1 MLPYR
6 HEEDEKSDKIFEA
19 RLLTPDDYKS
29 FAPIYNDFKDRAKDE
44 YMFELE
50 PLMFEDFVE
59 SVEKNLIDCLVLY
72 ENSIP
77 VAFLVYTT
85 AISEAIELNI
95 IHCFKMENMAE
106 RSIYLLKKFLE
117 LTKAQREEK
126 IVCYPMLGSQKNII
140 GEIAHYGFKFVGIA
154 VLRFMM
160 NGTNS
165 RGILDMTELSQLD
178 ENYRMVE
185 WDDKY
190 FDDAVE
196 VVQEGF
202 ENSADALF
210 DPRFKTIEGTQDIIT
225 KIVKD
230 LYAEFLP
237 EATTIMLYNDQP
249 VGFCFMNLTGG
260 RIANI
265 PIVSIKKD
273 FQGKGL
279 SKHMLKKSVEKL
291 LYWADNGIKPI
302 TEVNTTTETNNFQ
315 ALKMY
320 RHLGFKEDYNYP
332 QSYLPIKRNIL

>member
-1 MLPYR
+1 MLPYK
-6 HEEDEKSDKIFEA
+6 HEQKEENKFEA
-19 RLLTPDDYKS
+19 RLLMSSDYKS
-29 FAPIYNDFKDRAKDE
+29 FAPVYDDFRTRAVEE
-44 YMFELE
+44 YKFELE
-50 PLMFEDFVE
+50 PLGFEDFTEAV
-59 SVEKNLIDCLVLY
+59 SKNLIKCLVLF

-95 IHCFKMENMAE
+95 IHCFRMENVYE
-106 RSIYLLKKFLE
+106 RAMYLVKKFLE
-117 LTKAQREEK
+117 LTKNERQEK
-126 IVCYPMLGSQKNII
+126 IVCYPMLGSQKNLIS
-140 GEIAHYGFKFVGIA
+140 EIARFGFKFVGLA

-160 NGTNS
+160 SGTNS
-165 RGILDMTELSQLD
+165 REILKMAEINNLPEGYSLEQ
-178 ENYRMVE
+178 
-185 WDDKY
+185 WDKKY

-210 DPRFKTIEGTQDIIT
+210 DPRFKTIKGTKDIMD
-225 KIVKD
+225 KIVND

-237 EATTIMLYNDQP
+237 EATTVMLYNGNP

-260 RIANI
+260 TIANI

-273 FQGKGL
+273 HQGKGL

-291 LYWADNGIKPI
+291 INWADSGEKRIL
-302 TEVNTTTETNNFQ
+302 EVNTTTETNNFQ

-332 QSYLPIKRNIL
+332 QSYLPVKN